1 MLEIISM
8 DLNQMFEG
16 GRDRLHRVQRADVR
30 TKKRYLIFSSAAAMI
45 LVVLLWF
52 FYLSLTLP
60 KVASTSPE
68 DALPAQVEESDS
80 FFRVLGRGAKNL
92 KDSLV
97 KEFENFK
104 TGVSQSVSSFVGRFK
119 ETKEFTIEP

>member
-1 MLEIISM
+1 MPKIMSM
-8 DLNQMFEG
+8 DLNRLFG
-16 GRDRLHRVQRADVR
+16 DARDRLRRVQRADAK
-30 TKKRYLIFSSAAAMI
+30 TKKRYLIFGSAAAMI

-68 DALPAQVEESDS
+68 AALPAQVEESDS
-80 FFRVLGRGAKNL
+80 FFQVLGRGARNL

-97 KEFENFK
+97 REFENFK

-119 ETKEFTIEP
+119 EAKEFTIEP